1 MSQNPFDQIR
11 ILVTGGT
18 IDKTYSPV
26 EGVLGF
32 SRTHVLA
39 MLRQGGVEVPESQ
52 IETVLLKDSLE
63 MTDADRDTVLR
74 ACASAE
80 EPRLLITHG
89 TDTMILTAARLAH
102 ANLGKAVVL
111 VGAMVPY
118 TFSNSD
124 GLFNLGCAFAA
135 LQLVVPG
142 VYICMNGRVFPWDKV
157 RKNRQAGRFEDLRPS
172 QP

>member
-1 MSQNPFDQIR
+1 MNHEPFAQIR

-39 MLRQGGVEVPESQ
+39 MLQQGRAAVPESQ
-52 IETVLLKDSLE
+52 VETVLLKDSLE
-63 MTDADRDTVLR
+63 MTDADREAILR
-74 ACASAE
+74 ACVAAP

-89 TDTMILTAARLAH
+89 TDTMILTAAHLAQ
-102 ANLGKAVVL
+102 ANLGKPIVL
-111 VGAMVPY
+111 AGAMVPF

-124 GLFNLGCAFAA
+124 GLFNVGFAFAA
-135 LQLVVPG
+135 LQLLDPG
-142 VYICMNGRVFPWDKV
+142 VFICMNGRIFPWNKV
-157 RKNRQAGRFEDLRPS
+157 VKNRQAGRFEDLPAPQS
-172 QP
+172 